1 MHIPLTEIAFFI
13 RMVKEG
19 AEWLQ
24 EQKKL
29 GNISEEDFNSIFERI
44 ELKKKRWDD
53 LSPDKE

>member
-1 MHIPLTEIAFFI
+1 MSIPLTEIAFVI

-29 GNISEEDFNSIFERI
+29 GNISEDDFNEIFERI
-44 ELKKKRWDD
+44 EIKKTRWDD